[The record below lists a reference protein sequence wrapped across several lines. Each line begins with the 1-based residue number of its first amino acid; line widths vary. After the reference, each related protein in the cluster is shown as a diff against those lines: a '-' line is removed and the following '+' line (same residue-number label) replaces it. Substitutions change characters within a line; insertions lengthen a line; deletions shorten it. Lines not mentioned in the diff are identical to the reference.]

1 MLLQS
6 FRRDGGLNIIKNIL
20 SSFHAEV
27 DLLSKPSGEA
37 ISKED
42 TQRLFSTYQGI
53 QVILNLYKS
62 ILSPRSIIEA
72 SQSEEMRKYEHRA
85 GFANS
90 FDPRQFLIELQ
101 ITVLPVVKSL
111 WDSDFVEKASSDI
124 IKILIDIM
132 KIILESSEDSER
144 AKGHHPESSKPAH
157 KPYEISRESLANLK
171 TKGYSEE
178 LAEEALYRC
187 MNAKASAQSYLQRL
201 RHFSGALRLPIPAY
215 DKPPR
220 PATPSPEPA
229 REQQGR
235 SVNVE
240 GNQDASSAQPTINE
254 DTTAAAAGLAM
265 LSQSDPFSSNTL
277 PAGAAVEATGE
288 ASARASGAM
297 PPPPAPR
304 VPEDSP
310 NRPVN
315 DIDMEMSLDNLQ
327 SELPE
332 VQSEVSADVQPE
344 QVSNLFQR
352 INEARRDLP
361 SSVQA
366 EQVPDLLQ
374 RLNDATALLE
384 TQRAGSRSASH
395 PQTPIP
401 PSNLD
406 IKDLNLARTE
416 VRKTLIDRALDVL
429 NVHDD
434 VTFELSDLINA
445 ATSRATDA
453 KAIRVE
459 IGATLINSLIS
470 FDLDESNTESG
481 KQVAAYANL
490 LALIL
495 QSKEFFDACLN
506 ELKEKFECMLG
517 FVKISPNQSAGTTST
532 PWLGQTLLVMEKL
545 LSEDSQPPQVKWP
558 QPGPNGLPSMADVM
572 GIEPPLVSSEA
583 KSDLF
588 EALIQLMPSTGK
600 DESIVLS
607 IVRMLVILTRHRDIA
622 SRLAEKKNIQRFF
635 LMIKQLSG
643 FSDDRLMSS
652 VMIVVRHMF
661 EDDEIIRR
669 IIRSE
674 IRNCF
679 ESRPNRPM
687 DVPGYAKNMNH
698 LAIRSPRVFVEVS
711 NEILEIVVRES
722 SEPQAI
728 KLKAEAEKHVEADSI
743 VEGSTSREET
753 DKDNAAED
761 QPMQDKASSAEMVQP
776 ANEKPKSTD
785 KAPIV
790 EHPSGV
796 IHYLLSE
803 LLSYKDTDDSV
814 GPQPKLV
821 NGEGASASPAPQT
834 PGGSSLQRNSSTDD
848 SASDI
853 EVPTTPPPPTTDTKK
868 VEVKADQHP
877 IHTYR
882 IFLLQCLTE
891 LLNSYNQ
898 AKIEFI
904 NFSRKADAKATT
916 PSKPRSG
923 VLTYLLT
930 EAIPLLTLITEDSI
944 SYKKKDITSTWA
956 KSALVALCL
965 RTNESGYRYKPG
977 TIEEDDQPE
986 LVFVRKFVLE
996 HSLKAFKDANSSDE
1010 DMDVRYGRMLDLA
1023 DLFERLLSGTL
1034 LTRNT
1039 FAPSGLDVGDQKPI
1053 AKLMFEKNFIATLT
1067 NSIADINLSLK
1078 GADRAVKYVLRPL
1091 KLLTRTAVELSESSS
1106 ISTTPGQTDE
1116 DEISS
1121 ATSVSDI
1128 VDVREETPDLFRNST
1143 LGMFESNR
1151 EDGDSSD
1158 SSRSE
1163 DEDMYDDEDYDGM
1176 EYDDERGGF
1185 DEQDAEEVISDEEE
1199 ELQGMGPIE
1208 GRSGDAGMQ
1217 VIIDEEEEEEDPDMD
1232 DEDDD
1237 PDDSVDED
1245 EDDEAAREMLLEM
1258 AQNQEDENDSL
1269 VGGED
1274 EDDWRDEDDEGDEDG
1289 EDLDDEDDNSADDH
1303 GSGADIVAE
1312 FGGAE
1317 EALQRL
1323 DGLESLARDVENDT
1337 YMDDVVRVH
1346 NDDGEDEAQE
1356 DEDDDDGED
1365 MDQTGLAYEP
1375 AEFEEHVS
1383 MPDPPWGWGD
1393 PDDEPFHDH
1402 HHRHHHH
1409 HHHMSRHRD
1418 DHLPNPWAILGSGGP
1433 GRSLSSFRSHRTPTT
1448 GPRDDGTNPLL
1459 QRQDNPSIPP
1469 GPRRSQFS
1477 NAVPSISEMWMS
1489 EGPEFGAGPNA
1500 QSPVSVIHHI
1510 LAAIGSGDHGITAIP
1525 GPGGQLQVRLPA
1537 NFRSFEAMMGGH
1549 RTTPPVTRPCFVPLV
1564 TWQRWTDEAKM
1575 LFGPNEVQSRGVR
1588 VANSLLRLMMPAAI
1602 EKKKKQD
1609 AEDQKRRK
1617 EVEEMREQERKKREE
1632 ALEAEKKKKE
1642 EEAARA
1648 AEEAAAAEEQARLEQ
1663 EAETPAQ
1670 AEAEI
1675 GEGGSHAEPMQG
1687 VVAEFGGPAESVA
1700 ATAVDENVAATSTEE
1715 NGPSEPVERQLVD
1728 FNGTQLDITEMGID
1742 MAYLDALPEDI
1753 RNEVLMTQLATQRA
1767 EGAAAGAAP
1776 TEIDNDFLQA
1786 LPADIRAELL
1796 QQEAQERRR
1805 RERDEA
1811 RRQRATAEGTAARG
1825 EDMDTGSF
1833 FASLDPNLRQ
1843 HLLMEQD
1850 EETLAHLP
1858 AEIAA
1863 EARALGGDRSMPRF
1877 GGGARIARPGGIT
1890 RDMINR
1896 QARHIRK
1903 QPRRPIVQ
1911 MLDKPGVATLLRLM
1925 FMQQQMNVKE
1935 PLYGILQD
1943 IAMNKNNRA
1952 EVITLLLGL
1961 LQDGSMDV
1969 NAVERSYKQLSQRAT
1984 QGTLSQAPRTPLKRT
1999 MTETS
2004 ITSIASLSG
2013 LKITPLMVIQ
2023 QCLGSLVFL
2032 TTQNLHIPSFFL
2044 NENDGLVAPKGKAGK
2059 KSKGKEKESKAL
2071 RYPINALLSLLDRPL
2086 ITENTGCIEQLAD
2099 LLQRITAP
2107 LMMLLK
2113 KEKEP
2118 SQEEKKDDKPVEEH
2132 AAATAPEEVTSPT
2145 TPVQQTSPPV
2155 ADATEDTSTS
2165 PMADVQATSTSENQQ
2180 AVEPSASTEGQ
2191 GKQDIKPEGEKK
2203 ALPKPKSLT
2212 PPMIPEEN
2220 LRLVVN
2226 IIVARECS
2234 SNTFKATLSTMT
2246 NLCAI
2251 SGAKDIFGK
2260 RLVDAALDLGKNV
2273 HNDLNELVPQIKE
2286 VLSGTDP
2293 QGMDLTKFTPQSS
2306 DQAKL
2311 LRILKAL
2318 EFLFVTKRPDGEDVS
2333 AKIDLVNSLYEN
2345 STFAQVWEKLGECMS
2360 AIRQGSGMLNVAT
2373 ILLPLVEALMVVC
2386 TNTTNKESALH
2397 QAARETSVA
2406 TPPPEARMT
2415 SLFFRFTEEH
2425 RKIINDLVRQNPK
2438 LMSGTFQLLVKNPK
2452 VLEFDNK
2459 RNFFNRRLHQR
2470 NPDTRHPQPPLQL
2483 NVRRDQ
2489 VFLDS
2494 FRHLSF
2500 KSGDEIK
2507 YGKLSIRF
2515 HGEEGVDA
2523 GGVTREWFQVLSR
2536 QMFNPDYALFIPV
2549 ASDRTTFHPNK
2560 LSKVNEQ
2567 HLPFFRFIGR
2577 IIGKALY
2584 EGRALDCH
2592 FSRAVYKRILGK
2604 TVSIKDMETLD
2615 LDYYKSLIWMLENDI
2630 SDIITET
2637 LSIETDNFG
2646 VIEIV
2651 DLVPNGRNI
2660 PVTEENKQEYVQ
2672 LVVEYRLTGSV
2683 KEQLEKFL
2691 EGSLL
2696 VTLPHTKAL
2705 LLIRLGLGFHDIVAP
2720 ELISIFNEQELELL
2734 ISGLPDIDIDDWKNH
2749 TEYHN
2754 YQAASPQIQW
2764 FWRAVRSF
2772 DKEERAKLLQFVT
2785 GTSKVPL
2792 NGFGQLEGMNGF
2804 SRFNIHRDYG
2814 NKERLPSSHTCFN
2827 RESIR
2832 F

>member
-1 MLLQS
+1 M
-6 FRRDGGLNIIKNIL
+6 NIIKNIL

-62 ILSPRSIIEA
+62 ILSPRSILDA
-72 SQSEEMRKYEHRA
+72 SQSEEMKKYENRS
-85 GFANS
+85 GFTNS
-90 FDPRQFLIELQ
+90 FDSKQFLVELQ

-132 KIILESSEDSER
+132 KIILESPDDTDR
-144 AKGHHPESSKPAH
+144 ARGHHPESSKPAH
-157 KPYEISRESLANLK
+157 KPYEISREYIAHLK
-171 TKGYSEE
+171 AKGFSED

-187 MNAKASAQSYLQRL
+187 MNAKTSAQSYLQRL
-201 RHFSGALRLPIPAY
+201 RYFSGALRLPIPPY
-215 DKPPR
+215 DKPTR
-220 PATPSPEPA
+220 SATPSPEPR
-229 REQQGR
+229 REQGR
-235 SVNVE
+235 SVNLE
-240 GNQDASSAQPTINE
+240 ADQDAPSAQPTINE

-265 LSQSDPFSSNTL
+265 LSQSDPFSSNPVPPGT
-277 PAGAAVEATGE
+277 ANEATDE
-288 ASARASGAM
+288 ASVRASGAM

-304 VPEDSP
+304 VPEESP
-310 NRPVN
+310 NGPAN
-315 DIDMEMSLDNLQ
+315 EIDMEMSLDNLQ

-332 VQSEVSADVQPE
+332 VQSEVSAHVEPE
-344 QVSNLFQR
+344 QLSNLFQR
-352 INEARRDLP
+352 INEARSEFP
-361 SSVQA
+361 TNVQA
-366 EQVPDLLQ
+366 EQVPDLFQ
-374 RLNDATALLE
+374 RLNDATTLLE
-384 TQRAGSRSASH
+384 NQRTESRSASH
-395 PQTPIP
+395 SQTPVP
-401 PSNLD
+401 PSHLD
-406 IKDLNLARTE
+406 MKDLNIARTE

-445 ATSRATDA
+445 AASKATDA

-495 QSKEFFDACLN
+495 QNKEFFDACLN
-506 ELKEKFECMLG
+506 ELKDKFECMLG
-517 FVKISPNQSAGTTST
+517 FVKISSNQTAGTSTT

-545 LSEDSQPPQVKWP
+545 LSEDSQPPQIKSSS
-558 QPGPNGLPSMADVM
+558 PGPNGLPSAADIM
-572 GIEPPLVSSEA
+572 GIEPPLVSREA

-588 EALIQLMPSTGK
+588 EALIKLMPSTGK

-607 IVRMLVILTRHRDIA
+607 IVRMLVILTRDRDIA

-643 FSDDRLMSS
+643 INDDRLTSS

-661 EDDEIIRR
+661 EDDEIVRR

-674 IRNCF
+674 IRNGF

-687 DVPGYAKNMNH
+687 DISSYVRHMGH
-698 LAIRSPRVFVEVS
+698 LAIRSPRIFVEVS
-711 NEILEIVVRES
+711 NEILEMSVH
-722 SEPQAI
+722 EPDEHKSI
-728 KLKAEAEKHVEADSI
+728 KLKPEAEKHADADSI
-743 VEGSTSREET
+743 AEDSKTREER
-753 DKDNAAED
+753 DKDTTAED
-761 QPMQDKASSAEMVQP
+761 QLMQDKPSSTEVVQP
-776 ANEKPKSTD
+776 ANEKPKSND

-821 NGEGASASPAPQT
+821 NGEGASASPAPQI

-848 SASDI
+848 SSSDVD
-853 EVPTTPPPPTTDTKK
+853 VPTTPPPPITDTKK
-868 VEVKADQHP
+868 VEVKPDQHP

-904 NFSRKADAKATT
+904 NFSRKAEAKATT
-916 PSKPRSG
+916 PSKPRSA

-930 EAIPLLTLITEDSI
+930 EAIPLLTLITEDSV
-944 SYKKKDITSTWA
+944 SYKKKDMTSTWA

-965 RTNESGYRYKPG
+965 RTNECGYRYKPG
-977 TIEEDDQPE
+977 TVEEDDQPE
-986 LVFVRKFVLE
+986 LVFVRRFVLE

-1010 DMDVRYGRMLDLA
+1010 DMDVKYGRMLDLA
-1023 DLFERLLSGTL
+1023 DLFERLLAGIL
-1034 LTRNT
+1034 LTRVT
-1039 FAPSGLDVGDQKPI
+1039 FPSNGLEMGAQKPI

-1078 GADRAVKYVLRPL
+1078 GADRAVKYILRPL
-1091 KLLTRTAVELSESSS
+1091 KLLTAAAVELSESSS

-1121 ATSVSDI
+1121 ATSVSE
-1128 VDVREETPDLFRNST
+1128 VDEDREETPDLFRNST

-1151 EDGDSSD
+1151 EGGDSSD

-1163 DEDMYDDEDYDGM
+1163 DEEMYDEEDYDGM
-1176 EYDDERGGF
+1176 EYDDDRGGF

-1208 GRSGDAGMQ
+1208 GRPGDAGMQ
-1217 VIIDEEEEEEDPDMD
+1217 VIIDEEEEEDPDMD

-1237 PDDSVDED
+1237 PDDSLD
-1245 EDDEAAREMLLEM
+1245 EDDELEM
-1258 AQNQEDENDSL
+1258 AQIQEDENDNL
-1269 VGGED
+1269 VDGE

-1289 EDLDDEDDNSADDH
+1289 EDLDDDDDNSADDH
-1303 GSGADIVAE
+1303 GSGADIVGE

-1323 DGLESLARDVENDT
+1323 DGLERLAQDVENDT

-1346 NDDGEDEAQE
+1346 NDDDEDEDPE
-1356 DEDDDDGED
+1356 DEDDDDGDD
-1365 MDQTGLAYEP
+1365 MDQTGIAYEP
-1375 AEFEEHVS
+1375 PELDEHES

-1418 DHLPNPWAILGSGGP
+1418 DPLQNPWAILGSGP
-1433 GRSLSSFRSHRTPTT
+1433 GRSLSSYRSHRTPTT

-1459 QRQDNPSIPP
+1459 QRQDNTSTPP

-1477 NAVPSISEMWMS
+1477 SGMPSIGDMWMS
-1489 EGPEFGAGPNA
+1489 EGPEFGTGLTT
-1500 QSPVSVIHHI
+1500 QSPVSVIHNI
-1510 LAAIGSGDHGITAIP
+1510 LAAIGSSENGATAIQ
-1525 GPGGQLQVRLPA
+1525 GPGGQFQIRLPA
-1537 NFRSFEAMMGGH
+1537 NIRSFEAIMSGH
-1549 RTTPPVTRPCFVPLV
+1549 RPAPPATRPCFVPHM

-1575 LFGPNEVQSRGVR
+1575 LFGPNEVQSRGSR
-1588 VANSLLRLMMPAAI
+1588 VTNSLLRLMMPPAI

-1609 AEDQKRRK
+1609 EEEQKRRK
-1617 EVEEMREQERKKREE
+1617 EAEEMRELEKKKREE

-1648 AEEAAAAEEQARLEQ
+1648 AEEVAAAEEQARLAR
-1663 EAETPAQ
+1663 EAEVPSQ
-1670 AEAEI
+1670 AETET
-1675 GEGGSHAEPMQG
+1675 GESGAHAEPMQG
-1687 VVAEFGGPAESVA
+1687 VVAESGGPAESVPA
-1700 ATAVDENVAATSTEE
+1700 AAVDENVAPSSTEE
-1715 NGPSEPVERQLVD
+1715 SGPSEPVERQIVD

-1767 EGAAAGAAP
+1767 EGVAAGAPP

-1796 QQEAQERRR
+1796 QQETQERRR

-1811 RRQRATAEGTAARG
+1811 RRQRATAEGTARA

-1858 AEIAA
+1858 ADIAA
-1863 EARALGGDRSMPRF
+1863 EARALGGDRSMHRYA
-1877 GGGARIARPGGIT
+1877 GAARIPRPSGIS
-1890 RDMINR
+1890 RDIID
-1896 QARHIRK
+1896 RHNQHIKK

-1911 MLDKPGVATLLRLM
+1911 MLEKPGVATLLRLM
-1925 FMQQQMNVKE
+1925 FMQQQSSVK
-1935 PLYGILQD
+1935 LSLHGILQD
-1943 IAMNKNNRA
+1943 IAMNKNTRA
-1952 EVITLLLGL
+1952 EIISLLLGL
-1961 LQDGSMDV
+1961 LQDGSVDV

-1984 QGTLSQAPRTPLKRT
+1984 QGTPSQPPRTPLKRT
-1999 MTETS
+1999 ITDTS
-2004 ITSIASLSG
+2004 ITSIASLSD

-2032 TTQNLHIPSFFL
+2032 TTQNPHIPSFFL
-2044 NENDGLVAPKGKAGK
+2044 NENDGLMVPKGKVSK
-2059 KSKGKEKESKAL
+2059 KSKGKEKETKAL

-2118 SQEEKKDDKPVEEH
+2118 SKEEKKDDKPVEEE
-2132 AAATAPEEVTSPT
+2132 ATANTAEDAASPT
-2145 TPVQQTSPPV
+2145 TPVQQTSPPS
-2155 ADATEDTSTS
+2155 ADAAEETSTS
-2165 PMADVQATSTSENQQ
+2165 PMADVQATTTSENQQ
-2180 AVEPSASTEGQ
+2180 SGEPSTSAEGQ
-2191 GKQDIKPEGEKK
+2191 GNQDTKAEDKKK
-2203 ALPKPKSLT
+2203 ALPKPKTLT

-2260 RLVDAALDLGKNV
+2260 RLVDAALDLGKSV
-2273 HNDLNELVPQIKE
+2273 HNDLNELIPQIKD

-2311 LRILKAL
+2311 LRVLKAL
-2318 EFLFVTKRPDGEDVS
+2318 EFLFVTKRSSKPDGEDVS
-2333 AKIDLVNSLYEN
+2333 AKVDLVNTLYEN
-2345 STFAQVWEKLGECMS
+2345 TTFAEVWEKLGECMS

-2397 QAARETSVA
+2397 QAARETSIA
-2406 TPPPEARMT
+2406 SPPPEARMT

-2646 VIEIV
+2646 VTEIV

-2691 EGSLL
+2691 EGSFFP
-2696 VTLPHTKAL
+2696 TYTQTK
-2705 LLIRLGLGFHDIVAP
+2705 
-2720 ELISIFNEQELELL
+2720 
-2734 ISGLPDIDIDDWKNH
+2734 
-2749 TEYHN
+2749 
-2754 YQAASPQIQW
+2754 
-2764 FWRAVRSF
+2764 VR
-2772 DKEERAKLLQFVT
+2772 
-2785 GTSKVPL
+2785 
-2792 NGFGQLEGMNGF
+2792 
-2804 SRFNIHRDYG
+2804 
-2814 NKERLPSSHTCFN
+2814 C
-2827 RESIR
+2827 
-2832 F
+2832 